1 MDRLFRFGVGYGH
14 HRVDQRARCEILSRA
29 RLDLLRIA
37 FEQTLIDRA
46 FDIDTEPE
54 PGLAVNESDETPER
68 SRVLDLVLRFEKS
81 RADDAGEA
89 RELVEDRRI
98 PPCQLLALQI
108 PQYRQRQFS
117 GIAEPFAMP

>member
-1 MDRLFRFGVGYGH
+1 M
-14 HRVDQRARCEILSRA
+14 
-29 RLDLLRIA
+29 A

-54 PGLAVNESDETPER
+54 PGLAVNESDERPELG
-68 SRVLDLVLRFEKS
+68 RVLDLVLRFEKS

-89 RELVEDRRI
+89 RELVENRQI

-108 PQYRQRQFS
+108 AQYRPRQFS